1 MKGNPMKLQKLL
13 FPLLLLLLLAALLVG
28 CGKDPGPAEEFIPEE
43 TLVIC
48 NAEVE
53 DFETYNII
61 YSSYANDNVKE
72 MIKDLQATVKEAT
85 GGVVLKY
92 STDTSKLT
100 VETPYEI
107 IIGKTVRPESVNALA
122 KIEGVAYRIERSE
135 KKIVITASND
145 KMLKAALERFK
156 EMLVID
162 EGTASVTVGLTK
174 EVTVEETFPIMVDGK
189 IPFRVILPSKGYSDD
204 LYNAAKNL
212 CTLFSDIT
220 EQTFKIEFDGKVEYE
235 EGAYEIC
242 IGNTNRAISQE
253 LYEDLTSPFEYR
265 VQIKGNQIAVAGALD
280 TQVVKGLNFLQNA
293 LAEAYDGTYAGIPT
307 LPIDF
312 GGSYDVS
319 ANAKDLV
326 LPDEGT
332 FQGLVDCGK
341 DCYILY
347 YKNAKQKTVYDD
359 YVAKLQSIGARV
371 TATYTLGENS
381 YTLLKHNTFTA
392 YVSYLVADKAM
403 RIYVGSPDDLDPS
416 TAAVAD
422 AKKVTPKLFSI
433 ALNYYAGGAADGGMS
448 YVIQLSDGKF
458 LVFDGGY
465 WADADNLYN
474 LLVKYKP
481 STHKKPIIAGW
492 FISHLHGDHYGC
504 LNTFSG
510 KYSEQVEVEGFY
522 HNFPYVPMGEDQT
535 TSPSAAL
542 SVEAAMRKW
551 TNAKLYRK
559 LHSGEYFNFS
569 GATVTVLCTLEDV
582 YPNVYG
588 DGNDTSTV
596 VRVDIAGQR
605 IIFTGDANPSE
616 SAAMCK
622 LGTEVLKA
630 DMVQFA
636 HHGYPGCSTTFYQM
650 VDPETVLW
658 PLNILDTSGSSN
670 RFAAW
675 YNGKNSLEP
684 NRWVAGS
691 DNNIKKV
698 IIAGVS
704 SFKDTPYEVY
714 ELPYKPKGAKIVDY
728 NAICQ
733 EQKAAYDANR

>member
-1 MKGNPMKLQKLL
+1 MKGTPMKLQKLL

-28 CGKDPGPAEEFIPEE
+28 CDPPGPVEEVIPEE
-43 TLVIC
+43 TLVLC
-48 NAEVE
+48 DTSVE
-53 DFETYNII
+53 DFQTYGII
-61 YSSYANDNVKE
+61 YSGYANDNVKE
-72 MIKDLQATVKEAT
+72 MVKDLQATIKEAT

-107 IIGKTVRPESVNALA
+107 IVGKTTRQESLTALG

-145 KMLKAALERFK
+145 TMLKAALERFK
-156 EMLVID
+156 EMLVFG
-162 EGTASVTVGLTK
+162 EGTASATVGLTK
-174 EVTVEETFPIMVDGK
+174 AVSEDETFPIMVDGQ
-189 IPFRVILPSKGYSDD
+189 IPFRIILPSKGYSDD
-204 LYNAAKNL
+204 LYTAAKNL
-212 CTLFSDIT
+212 CTLFSGVTD
-220 EQTFKIEFDGKVEYE
+220 QSFKIEFDGKVEYE
-235 EGAYEIC
+235 DGAYEIC
-242 IGNTNRAISQE
+242 LGNTNREISQE
-253 LYEDLTSPFEYR
+253 LYADLSSPFEYR
-265 VQIKGNQIAVAGALD
+265 VQVKGHQIAVAGALD
-280 TQVVKGLNFLQNA
+280 TQVIKGVKYLQSA
-293 LAEAYDGTYAGIPT
+293 LGEAYDGTYAGVPT

-312 GGSYDVS
+312 GGNYDVS

-326 LPDEGT
+326 LPDDGT

-359 YVAKLQSIGARV
+359 YVTKLQSIGAKV
-371 TATYTLGENS
+371 AATYTLGENF

-392 YVSYLVADKAM
+392 YVSYLTSDRAM
-403 RIYVGSPDDLDPS
+403 RIYVGAPDDLDPS
-416 TAAVAD
+416 TASVAN

-448 YVIQLSDGKF
+448 YVIQLSDGKY

-481 STHKKPIIAGW
+481 ASHTKPIIAGW

-504 LNTFSG
+504 LNSFSG
-510 KYSEQVEVEGFY
+510 KYSELVEVEGFY

-535 TSPSAAL
+535 TSPSTAT

-582 YPNVYG
+582 YPNIYG

-630 DMVQFA
+630 DIVQFA

-658 PLNILDTSGSSN
+658 PLNILDTGGSSN

-675 YNGKNSLEP
+675 YNGKQSLEP
-684 NRWVAGS
+684 NQWVAGS

-704 SFKDTPYEVY
+704 SFKDPQYEVY
-714 ELPYKPKGAKIVDY
+714 ELPYKPTGAKIVDY
-728 NAICQ
+728 NAIYK
-733 EQKAAYDANR
+733 EQKAAYDADR

>member
-1 MKGNPMKLQKLL
+1 MKGTPMKLQKLL

-28 CGKDPGPAEEFIPEE
+28 CDPPGPAEEVIPEE
-43 TLVIC
+43 TLVLC
-48 NAEVE
+48 DTSVE
-53 DFETYNII
+53 DFQTYGII
-61 YSSYANDNVKE
+61 YSGYANDNVKA
-72 MIKDLQATVKEAT
+72 MVKDLQATIKEAT

-107 IIGKTVRPESVNALA
+107 IVGKTTRQESLAALE

-145 KMLKAALERFK
+145 TMLKTALERFK
-156 EMLVID
+156 EMLVTA

-174 EVTVEETFPIMVDGK
+174 ATSTEETFPIMVDGQ
-189 IPFRVILPSKGYSDD
+189 IPFRIILPSKGYSDD
-204 LYNAAKNL
+204 LYTAAKNL
-212 CTLFSDIT
+212 CTLFSGVTD
-220 EQTFKIEFDGKVEYE
+220 QSFKIEFDGKVEYE
-235 EGAYEIC
+235 DGAYEIC
-242 IGNTNRAISQE
+242 IGNTNREISQE
-253 LYEDLTSPFEYR
+253 LYADLSSPFEYR
-265 VQIKGNQIAVAGALD
+265 VQVKGHQIAVAGALD
-280 TQVVKGLNFLQNA
+280 TQVIKGVKYLQSA
-293 LAEAYDGTYAGIPT
+293 LGEAYDGTYAGVPT

-312 GGSYDVS
+312 GGNYDVS

-326 LPDEGT
+326 LPDEGN

-359 YVAKLQSIGARV
+359 YVAKLQSIGAKV
-371 TATYTLGENS
+371 TATYTLGENF

-392 YVSYLVADKAM
+392 YVSYLASDKAM
-403 RIYVGSPDDLDPS
+403 RIYVGAPDDLDPS
-416 TAAVAD
+416 TAAVAN

-433 ALNYYAGGAADGGMS
+433 ALNYYVGGAADGGMS
-448 YVIQLSDGKF
+448 YVIQLSDGKY

-481 STHKKPIIAGW
+481 ASHTKPIIAGW

-504 LNTFSG
+504 LNSFSG
-510 KYSEQVEVEGFY
+510 KYSDAVEVEGFY

-535 TSPSAAL
+535 TSPSAAT

-551 TNAKLYRK
+551 TSAKLYRK

-622 LGTEVLKA
+622 LGKDVLKA
-630 DMVQFA
+630 DVVQFA
-636 HHGYPGCSTTFYQM
+636 HHGYPGCSKAFYQM

-670 RFAAW
+670 RFASW
-675 YNGKNSLEP
+675 YNGRSALEP
-684 NRWVAGS
+684 NQWVAGS
-691 DNNIKKV
+691 NNNIKKV

-704 SFKDTPYEVY
+704 SFKDPQYEVY
-714 ELPYKPKGAKIVDY
+714 ELPYKPTGAKIVDY
-728 NAICQ
+728 NAVYK